1 MTQRLNYQN
10 LSPDLIHQLSTM
22 TQAIKKALDPALV
35 DLVNIRASQLNGC
48 AFCLDMHIKE
58 AKIRGERELRL
69 HHVQI
74 WRESSLF
81 SERERAALELT
92 EAVTQ
97 ISNHGVSDELFD
109 RVKAVFSDKEIS
121 DLTFAIGIINQ
132 WNRLAITFRSVPGSA
147 DTIFGLDRSGLR

>member
-1 MTQRLNYQN
+1 MTQRLNYPN

-81 SERERAALELT
+81 SEKERAALELT